1 MSFHSVWGQHF
12 DKIRDT
18 APKRGPACQI
28 ELEFGIVRKNWSMR
42 EKPVDARESQEKSTD
57 KVKIKP
63 RIGQNDQ
70 KL

>member
-18 APKRGPACQI
+18 APERCPVCQNWNL
-28 ELEFGIVRKNWSMR
+28 ELLGKTGVCG
-42 EKPVDARESQEKSTD
+42 EKPVDARGSQEKSTD